1 MPENEDVVQYLTPV
15 DLSERLQISLSTL
28 ATWRSQGK
36 GPSFYR
42 MGGLIRYHPDEVAA
56 WAKEQAIQK

>member
-1 MPENEDVVQYLTPV
+1 MPENEDIFQYLTPA

-36 GPSFYR
+36 GPKFYR
-42 MGGLIRYHPDEVAA
+42 TGGLIRYHPGEVAA
-56 WAKEQAIQK
+56 WAKEQGA